1 MPGQYYI
8 QLRLRQQNGGARFA
22 SFYFVFASVHWIE
35 NRGGRGGFRD
45 FLFYCVDI
53 TNEEANCKRW
63 VASMGCC
70 IWQELG
76 RWVSGGGKHHFAN
89 CMLLFRGSISCCVC
103 LLPRSKSK
111 KCDQSP
117 LMSELAIIYHR
128 GSMALYV
135 ARRWLHT
142 RYNCLQSHT
151 WTVSV
156 SSLCSHY
163 FRCNSNRYLSES
175 PTRPFHQRMNSIPQA
190 TLNRESSI
198 YNT

>member
-1 MPGQYYI
+1 MKPCHYAWAVLYSTAI
-8 QLRLRQQNGGARFA
+8 ATT
-22 SFYFVFASVHWIE
+22 E
-35 NRGGRGGFRD
+35 RGGSLRFLLFCLSLLRSSNRESRGGGGFRD

-117 LMSELAIIYHR
+117 LMSELAII
-128 GSMALYV
+128 GG
-135 ARRWLHT
+135 RWL
-142 RYNCLQSHT
+142 Y
-151 WTVSV
+151 
-156 SSLCSHY
+156 
-163 FRCNSNRYLSES
+163 
-175 PTRPFHQRMNSIPQA
+175 M
-190 TLNRESSI
+190 
-198 YNT
+198 